1 MVEMSIFVDESG
13 EVGTESKY
21 YLLTLV
27 FHKQSDSVDYQI
39 SQYSKSLA
47 VKSLPDI
54 PLHASPLL
62 NGHDDYSN
70 IGIEV
75 RKQLLSAFFTMLQHL
90 PIHYKTF
97 AYNKAEFPSAKA
109 LTLRMKRDIVNMMFE
124 NLEYLQL
131 FDKVKIY
138 YDEGQSVVT
147 NALHDA
153 AEYALATE
161 AVVYR
166 KGNPKSFVL
175 AQAADLICTLE
186 LTSIKYSNGEQ
197 THTDERFF
205 GEAGP
210 FKKNWL
216 KKIRRKVL

>member
-1 MVEMSIFVDESG
+1 MVEISIFTDESG
-13 EVGTESKY
+13 EAGTELKY

-27 FHKQSDSVDYQI
+27 FHEQDKPIANQVELYEQSLTNRRLQN
-39 SQYSKSLA
+39 
-47 VKSLPDI
+47 I

-62 NGHDDYSN
+62 NGKDDYKDLDV
-70 IGIEV
+70 GA

-90 PIHYKTF
+90 PISYKTL
-97 AYNKAEFPSAKA
+97 AYKKSEFSSDDA
-109 LTLRMKRDIVNMMFE
+109 LMAMMKRDIVNMMFE
-124 NLEYLQL
+124 NLDYLQE

-138 YDEGQSVVT
+138 YDDEQAIVT

-161 AVVYR
+161 AIIY
-166 KGNPKSFVL
+166 KDGDPKSFIL

-186 LTSIKYSNGEQ
+186 LTAIKYENNEQ
-197 THTDERFF
+197 TRTDERFF
-205 GEAGP
+205 GAAGS

-216 KKIRRKVL
+216 KKIRKMLL